1 MTSEK
6 TEVTIPA
13 LDPREALSANEFLV
27 MANDFEIDSPEV
39 RAIADE
45 DLARLKKQRSRLE
58 DKRKELKS
66 PIIEAGRRV
75 DEMFRPMIDLLDRA
89 GAILGGKI
97 ITFDRELAA
106 IRAKQVRE
114 AQAAA
119 EAQRK
124 QLAEQAERLEA
135 AGAVEA
141 AASVKEAAS
150 LVSAPVIPL
159 EVQASE
165 RSTTKRVTWSAEVTD
180 VMALVRAVAAG
191 QVPLEALSPNMTYLN
206 GRARLEKEALKIDG
220 VKSVGTESLTSKR
233 ALA

>member
-58 DKRKELKS
+58 DKRKLKS

-233 ALA
+233 AVA